1 MARGKK
7 RRVVV
12 TAGPT
17 YEHID
22 PVRFLGNESS
32 GKMGFEVARAA
43 RAQGDEVVLVAGPV
57 HQETPAGVKRVD
69 IVSARDLLAA
79 VRDAFRDADVLIM
92 AAAVADWRPKK
103 KLAGKWRKK
112 DGGTETAT
120 LELVRNPDVL
130 ATVAQRKGERLV
142 VGFALETGSGIARA
156 RAKLHRKNADYIVLN
171 DATALRANRS
181 SVLVLGRDGSELRL
195 QDRTKRQIAKR
206 LVRLGR

>member
-130 ATVAQRKGERLV
+130 ATVAKRKGERLV